1 MMYWQ
6 DNNPSG
12 WGIAVM
18 IISMVLF
25 WALIVGGIALAV
37 RYMRRDPTPLVHR
50 RTSAED
56 LLAERYARG
65 DIDDDDYHTRL
76 TTLRKHAPH

>member
-6 DNNPSG
+6 DNNSSG
-12 WGIAVM
+12 WGFAVM

-25 WALIVGGIALAV
+25 WALIIGGIALAV
-37 RYMRRDPTPLVHR
+37 RYTRRHPSSVHSKP
-50 RTSAED
+50 SAED

-65 DIDDDDYHTRL
+65 DIDDDDYHARL
-76 TTLRKHAPH
+76 STLRKHTQH

>member
-6 DNNPSG
+6 DNNSSG
-12 WGIAVM
+12 WGSAVM

-25 WALIVGGIALAV
+25 WALLIGGIALAV
-37 RYMRRDPTPLVHR
+37 RYTRRDPQSVTQR
-50 RTSAED
+50 KTTAED

-65 DIDDDDYHTRL
+65 DIDEIEYHTRL
-76 TTLRKHAPH
+76 STIKKHATH